1 MAGRDE
7 FTQHADATPLDN
19 STIDCLDTAET
30 VQEGFEEI
38 CGKIQDVQQQA
49 TPGFTWGDSGAIKN
63 SYLLNDTVPSNLSGR
78 ICTVTGNLTT
88 IFVTTQTSGDE
99 YTLEIRRRDN
109 GSFTTIATLV
119 TYSNDNKRSYIISGL
134 MIPVTIGDELAAYVL
149 KSGNKGA
156 TNPTCGI
163 ILEGVSV

>member
-1 MAGRDE
+1 VAGRDE
-7 FTQHADATPLDN
+7 FIQHADATPLDN
-19 STIDCLDTAET
+19 STVDCLDTAET

-38 CGKIQDVQQQA
+38 CGKIESVRQQA

-63 SYLLNDTVPSNLSGR
+63 SYLLNDTVPSNQSGR
-78 ICTVTGNLTT
+78 ICTVTGVLTT
-88 IFVTTQTSGDE
+88 IFITTQVDTDE

-119 TYSNDNKRSYIISGL
+119 ASSTDGERSYITANL
-134 MIPVTIGDELAAYVL
+134 MIPVTIGDELAAYIK

-156 TNPTCGI
+156 TNPACGI